1 MAERTVRWA
10 LERSLA
16 ASAGRL
22 SDLDAATVALA
33 RRYAD
38 DLDEAA
44 VVSVVAGRW
53 LREHEHLL
61 PGESRERLRAL
72 LARVEETTVLASL
85 GPKLLA
91 ALAELAMSP
100 RARADVVRRG
110 GGGGDPPTDN
120 PLARFRAERRR
131 RLAGGAGVDA
141 S

>member
-10 LERSLA
+10 LERALA
-16 ASAGRL
+16 ARPPAAE
-22 SDLDAATVALA
+22 DAATAALA

-44 VVSVVAGRW
+44 VVSAAAGRW
-53 LREHEHLL
+53 LREVEGWMDPALY
-61 PGESRERLRAL
+61 ERVRAML
-72 LARVEETTVLASL
+72 DRVEQTAVLGLL

-91 ALAELAMSP
+91 ALAELGMTP

-110 GGGGDPPTDN
+110 GAGGDPPKDD
-120 PLARFRAERRR
+120 PLAKFRRERAA
-131 RLAGGAGVDA
+131 RLGA